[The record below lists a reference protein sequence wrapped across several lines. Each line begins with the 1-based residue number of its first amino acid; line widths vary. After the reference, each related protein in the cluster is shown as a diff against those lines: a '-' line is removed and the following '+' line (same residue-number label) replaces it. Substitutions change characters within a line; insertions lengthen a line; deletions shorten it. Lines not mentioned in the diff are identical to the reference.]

1 MNEMRV
7 TVLANAN
14 DMAIDLGTSSV
25 VIYMKGRGIV
35 LREAAVVAVQR
46 ENRTIMAVG
55 DDADVMVGRT
65 PSNVQAIRPLREG
78 KVMDFELTC
87 FMLRKFVTSKLR
99 RSLFSR
105 PRAVMSVPTGINQ
118 VEKRKLIS
126 TLYDSGIG
134 RTQLLDRPVAAALG
148 VGLQFLESY
157 GSMIVDMGAGA
168 TDIAVLSLGQVAVSK
183 EVTIGGDYFDDA
195 IIRYV
200 RRKYN
205 LLIGERS
212 AEELKINLGSA
223 VPRQEQISMEV
234 TGRNTLSGMP
244 RTQEISS
251 AEIYDALVDP
261 VMELV
266 EEIQSVIEKTP
277 PQLASDIFE
286 DGIVFTG
293 GAASLMGLAEAVHEQ
308 LNIPCVVADDPANSV
323 VMGCARAMEDY
334 AAHKHLLNDGRR
346 SLMR

>member
-1 MNEMRV
+1 MAKV
-7 TVLANAN
+7 S
-14 DMAIDLGTSSV
+14 DIAIDLGTSHV
-25 VIYMKGRGIV
+25 VIYMKGRGVI
-35 LREAAVVAVQR
+35 LREPAVVAVQR
-46 ENRTIMAVG
+46 DTRSILAVG
-55 DDADVMVGRT
+55 KDAYSMLGRT
-65 PSNVQAIRPLREG
+65 PSNVQAVRPLREG
-78 KVMDFELTC
+78 KVSDFELTR
-87 FMLRKFVTSKLR
+87 FMLRRFVTESIQ

-105 PRAVMSVPTGINQ
+105 PKAVMSVPTGINQ
-118 VEKRKLIS
+118 VEKRALIS
-126 TLYDSGIG
+126 TLYDAGIG
-134 RTQLLDRPVAAALG
+134 RTQLLERPVAAALG
-148 VGLQFLESY
+148 VGLRFLEAY

-183 EVTIGGDYFDDA
+183 DVPIGGDYFDDA

-200 RRKYN
+200 RKKYN

-223 VPRQEQISMEV
+223 VPRQEQITMEV

-261 VMELV
+261 VMALV
-266 EEIQSVIEKTP
+266 DEIQSVIEKTP

-293 GAASLMGLAEAVHEQ
+293 GAASLMGLAEAVYDQ
-308 LNIPCVVADDPANSV
+308 LHIPCGVADDPQNSV
-323 VMGCARAMEDY
+323 VMGCARAMEDM

-346 SLMR
+346 SLLR